1 MTGAR
6 SDTCFMPMGVPVPCA
21 ESMLEIHGLAKRFG
35 GRVALQDVSF
45 SVPRGSLFGLLG
57 HNGAGKSTTIGTIL
71 GQIHPDAGQVRVGG
85 HDVFRERAA
94 ALSRVGAIF
103 ETPSFYG
110 YLSGRRNLEI
120 FTSYSRICPR
130 EMLDR
135 VIRRVGLED
144 RIDDRVDKYSHGMRQ
159 RLALAQ
165 ALLPGPEFLILDEPG
180 DGLDPEGIAEMRE
193 MITTL
198 NRQDGMT
205 ILLCSHQLDEV
216 RRMCRELA
224 ILREGELVFSGD
236 WRELGHLQRAVEIRT
251 DRTPESLRLLQ
262 EKGQLLPDGGIWL
275 LAPGA
280 SLHECA
286 RILVEAGHR
295 LEHLAECDHDL
306 ESFYLRQTGIRRKTT

>member
-1 MTGAR
+1 
-6 SDTCFMPMGVPVPCA
+6 
-21 ESMLEIHGLAKRFG
+21 MLEIRGLAKRFG

-45 SVPRGSLFGLLG
+45 SVLRGSLFGLLG
-57 HNGAGKSTTIGTIL
+57 HNGAGKSTTIGTVL

-120 FTSYSRICPR
+120 FTAYSRICPR
-130 EMLDR
+130 ETLDQ
-135 VIRRVGLED
+135 VIRRVGLSD
-144 RIDDRVDKYSHGMRQ
+144 RIEDRVDKYSHGMRQ

-165 ALLPGPEFLILDEPG
+165 ALLPDPEFLILDEPG

-236 WRELGHLQRAVEIRT
+236 WRELGHLERAVEIRT

-262 EKGQLLPDGGIWL
+262 DRRQLVLDGGVWL
-275 LAPGA
+275 LGPGA

-295 LEHLAECDHDL
+295 LEHLAECGNDL
-306 ESFYLRQTGIRRKTT
+306 EYFYLRQTGARRKTS